1 MILFVEPP
9 RAPRLLAGASSLNI
23 ARRRAALKQTLELI
37 AASEAKVVNN
47 SGHILVAG
55 ESEARVAAEA
65 LIDALA
71 ANLGSDACCSGLR
84 A

>member
-1 MILFVEPP
+1 MSILRRQE
-9 RAPRLLAGASSLNI
+9 AAKLLGSASSLNV
-23 ARRRAALKQTLELI
+23 ARRRAALDQALELV

-47 SGHILVAG
+47 VRYILVAG

-65 LIDALA
+65 LVDALA
-71 ANLGSDACCSGLR
+71 ANFGFDACCSGLS